1 MPLRNSK
8 PSPQQV
14 QDSRDID
21 IDSVKE
27 GEKKV
32 ENKKDEEDNND
43 IGKTVS
49 DIFGG
54 VLNLVSG
61 ALDTAEEIAG
71 NEEVQESV
79 SNIVDVGLKSGTQ
92 AALAGAQVAEAAP
105 SHFEEKG
112 NFAAGLTKTVEETGG
127 LLTGSIDELEQG
139 AKLFSVFAQAY
150 TDITLKRIENFSK
163 TFNKRFKCN
172 TDCRK

>member
-1 MPLRNSK
+1 MPLSNSK

-21 IDSVKE
+21 TDSVKE
-27 GEKKV
+27 EEKKV

-71 NEEVQESV
+71 NEV
-79 SNIVDVGLKSGTQ
+79 NM
-92 AALAGAQVAEAAP
+92 ALALQ
-105 SHFEEKG
+105 K
-112 NFAAGLTKTVEETGG
+112 
-127 LLTGSIDELEQG
+127 I
-139 AKLFSVFAQAY
+139 Y
-150 TDITLKRIENFSK
+150 KRSCCHE
-163 TFNKRFKCN
+163 RE
-172 TDCRK
+172 